1 MIGGKQIVTNKP
13 KSELRS
19 NVEDPIQP
27 NLPICD
33 PHHHFFD
40 RPNLRYMTEELLADI
55 NSGHNITSTVFIE
68 CHAGY
73 RQEGPEEMRPV
84 GETEFVQKLSTKGGN
99 GTTAIAAGIVSNAN
113 LMLGKAV
120 EPVLAAHIK
129 AGKDNFCG
137 IRGNAASDPHTELS
151 SPMSPPKGI
160 LLDERFREGFFYLE
174 KYNLSFDVWMY
185 FHQMREL
192 ADLARAFPNTPMI
205 LNHIGGP
212 ILTGPYIGKDEE
224 VWAEWRGGIK
234 TLAEYSNVVVKL
246 GGIGMP
252 IYGFGW
258 DKHAVPPD
266 SVEIAEAMSPYLLYC
281 IEHFGVDRCMF
292 ESNFPVDKVSYS
304 YNVIWNAFKRV
315 AKGFSQDEKTA
326 LFHDTAVRAYRLNS

>member
-1 MIGGKQIVTNKP
+1 MSNEPKP
-13 KSELRS
+13 QLNLDIENPLEPS
-19 NVEDPIQP
+19 
-27 NLPICD
+27 LPICD
-33 PHHHFFD
+33 PHHHFFE
-40 RPNLRYMTEELLADI
+40 RPNMRYMFDELFADI

-84 GETEFVQKLSTKGGN
+84 GETEFVRKLSTKSEH

-120 EPVLAAHIK
+120 EPVLVAHIV
-129 AGKDNFCG
+129 AGKGNFCG
-137 IRGNAASDPHTELS
+137 IRGNAARDPHPELS

-160 LLDERFREGFFYLE
+160 LLDAKFREGFFYLQ

-192 ADLARAFPNTPMI
+192 ADLAKSFPNTYMI

-212 ILTGPYIGKDEE
+212 ILTGPYVGKDEE
-224 VWAEWRGGIK
+224 VWAEWRVGIK
-234 TLAEYSNVVVKL
+234 ALAEYSNIMVKL

-258 DKHAVPPD
+258 DKRSVKPD
-266 SVEIAEAMSPYLLYC
+266 SIELAQVISPYLLYC

-304 YNVIWNAFKRV
+304 YSVIWNAFKRLV
-315 AKGFSQDEKTA
+315 KDFSSDEKAA
-326 LFHDTAVRAYRLNS
+326 LFHDTAARVYRLKS

>member
-1 MIGGKQIVTNKP
+1 MTNEPKPQLKP
-13 KSELRS
+13 KA
-19 NVEDPIQP
+19 EDPIEAAF
-27 NLPICD
+27 PICD

-40 RPNLRYMTEELLADI
+40 HPNLHYMTEELLADI

-68 CHAGY
+68 CGSGY
-73 RQEGPEEMRPV
+73 RQEGPKEMRPV
-84 GETEFVQKLSTKGGN
+84 GETEFVRKLSTKGGN
-99 GTTAIAAGIVSNAN
+99 GTTAIAAGIVGNAN

-120 EPVLAAHIK
+120 EPVLAAHIE
-129 AGKDNFCG
+129 AGKGNFCG
-137 IRGNAASDPHTELS
+137 IRGNAARDPHAELS
-151 SPMSPPKGI
+151 TPMSPPQGI
-160 LLDERFREGFFYLE
+160 LLDARFREGFFYLQ

-224 VWAEWRGGIK
+224 VWAEWRGGI
-234 TLAEYSNVVVKL
+234 TALAECSNVVVKL

-258 DKHAVPPD
+258 DKRAVPPD
-266 SVEIAEAMSPYLLYC
+266 SVELAEAMSPYLLYC

-292 ESNFPVDKVSYS
+292 ESNFPIDKVSYS
-304 YNVIWNAFKRV
+304 YNVIWNAFKRIV
-315 AKGFSQDEKTA
+315 KDFSQDEKMA
-326 LFHDTAVRAYRLNS
+326 LFHDTAAQVYRLKS